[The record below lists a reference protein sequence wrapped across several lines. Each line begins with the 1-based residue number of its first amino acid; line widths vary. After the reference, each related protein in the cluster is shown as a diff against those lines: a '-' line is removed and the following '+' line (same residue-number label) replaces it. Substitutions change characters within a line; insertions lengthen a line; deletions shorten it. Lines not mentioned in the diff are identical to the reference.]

1 MLGSIYENEHR
12 PVSPSYLGSGHIGK
26 DLSLNL
32 CTTAPS
38 YARNCIGRLVSV
50 DMLSSLP
57 DELLIRILSLLP
69 TKDVAAICSLS
80 RRLMPV
86 FPWIT
91 TLDLDDSPIV
101 HCLKHPYAI
110 QRFPNF
116 VAFVDTVLGVHQS
129 SYLTRFRLGL
139 ASDFSAGYLPG
150 CCGGQKDCFPDLNFT
165 LVKAWICFPIARYG
179 LRELDLHI
187 HLRQSDDCQLPTE
200 IFTCE
205 TLEVLKIDVN
215 LGLDQVSTMP
225 SFNLPNLKKLHLSA
239 SLFPDDGLVSRL
251 VSSCPL
257 LEDLTAKG
265 WWKDGQSTIISS
277 PSLRRLALTIERDT
291 CELDNPDFVLIQTP
305 NLEHLDYADNLALHY
320 SVPSMQ
326 SLHLYLHGSCM
337 KDLDF
342 VEVKDQLP
350 LFPNLKNLS
359 LDIDVDSVLD
369 RSLLAFLNS
378 SPVLETLVFPRGL
391 GSVSIEGCDDD
402 DRNRFEL
409 NQEFCR
415 SAQAIPSCCK
425 SHLKRIEIK
434 IFYGLRQ
441 EVDLIEFMLRHALFL
456 EELVIRGDSVW
467 LPKSISRVD
476 KKSAESTL
484 KMLPRASANCSIQ
497 VM

>member
-441 EVDLIEFMLRHALFL
+441 EVDLIEFMLRHALVL

-484 KMLPRASANCSIQ
+484 KMLQRASANCSIQ
-497 VM
+497 VL